1 MIKIKTVKCSGGLVI
16 CKGLVLL
23 IYKNGRWDLPKGG
36 IQDNYTKKDNAL
48 KEVSEETGLDK
59 KKLSIKQILPSTYY
73 HKKTLSQKYKKNI
86 YWYEM
91 SYEGNLADTTPQ
103 TKEDIYGCVW
113 FTPKQLLTQLENTK
127 EQIRYVI
134 DFWLQDQKE

>member
-1 MIKIKTVKCSGGLVI
+1 MI

-73 HKKTLSQKYKKNI
+73 HKKTLSQKYIKKI

-103 TKEDIYGCVW
+103 IKEDIYGCVW